1 MKKKTI
7 EESIEKRCEKINK
20 LQGKLADK
28 FDMKDIHELRLQ
40 VKKIRATFRLLNE
53 NDHQEKIRLPRR
65 LKDLYNSVGMIR
77 NIQLLRDKISK
88 EASNPNDAIVLATLT
103 QLHFDEDGWKEKADK
118 YALGRKVI
126 KTKKVLK
133 HITTVVDE
141 KTVKK
146 FARKKLSEMQSQGS
160 IDFSDNA
167 LHSVRKI
174 LKDFTYTWPQI
185 EKNATSAMP
194 IALRTQD
201 KIKSLTEMLGDFQDT
216 RVFLDILHVGTRIEQ
231 PTQNGS
237 AAMENFKYN
246 LFQQKRKL
254 KKQIQNRLNHINLQ
268 AATRN
273 N

>member
-20 LQGKLADK
+20 LQDKLAGK
-28 FDMKDIHELRLQ
+28 FDMEDIHELRLQ

-65 LKDLYNSVGMIR
+65 LKSLYECVGMIR
-77 NIQLLRDKISK
+77 NIQLLREKISR

-103 QLHFDEDGWKEKADK
+103 QLNFDEDRWKEKAEK
-118 YALGRKVI
+118 YAQGKKAI
-126 KTKKVLK
+126 KKKKVLGY
-133 HITTVVDE
+133 IDTTVDE
-141 KTVKK
+141 KTVRK

-174 LKDFTYTWPQI
+174 LKDFTYTWSYL
-185 EKNATSAMP
+185 EKSASSAMP
-194 IALRTQD
+194 IALRTED
-201 KIKSLTEMLGDFQDT
+201 KIKSLTEMIGSFQDT
-216 RVFLDILHVGTRIEQ
+216 RVFLDILHVDNRVEQ
-231 PTQNGS
+231 PTENGS

-246 LFQQKRKL
+246 LFQQKRKM

-268 AATRN
+268 AATQK
-273 N
+273 

>member
-7 EESIEKRCEKINK
+7 EESIAKRCDKINK
-20 LQGKLADK
+20 LQDKLAVK
-28 FDMKDIHELRLQ
+28 FDMEEIHELRLE

-53 NDHQEKIRLPRR
+53 NDHQEKIRLPHR
-65 LKDLYNSVGMIR
+65 LKDLYDSVGMIR
-77 NIQLLRDKISK
+77 NIQLLREKISK

-103 QLHFDEDGWKEKADK
+103 QLNFDENGWKEKAAK
-118 YALGRKVI
+118 YSKGKSVI
-126 KTKKVLK
+126 KKKKILK
-133 HITTVVDE
+133 RITTVVDE

-146 FARKKLSEMQSQGS
+146 FTRKKLSEMQAQGS

-174 LKDFTYTWPQI
+174 LKDFTYAWSYI
-185 EKNATSAMP
+185 EKSATSAMP

-201 KIKSLTEMLGDFQDT
+201 KVKALTEMIGDFQDT
-216 RVFLDILHVGTRIEQ
+216 RVFLDILHVDNRVEQ

-268 AATRN
+268 AAARSN
-273 N
+273 